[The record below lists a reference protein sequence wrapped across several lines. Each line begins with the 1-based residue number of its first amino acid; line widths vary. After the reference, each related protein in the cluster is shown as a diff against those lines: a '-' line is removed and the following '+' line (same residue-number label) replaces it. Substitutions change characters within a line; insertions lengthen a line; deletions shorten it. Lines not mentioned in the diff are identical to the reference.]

1 MSAASASWSSAGSAA
16 TEQPLLVDHA
26 GQQGWRAGDPAQTEH
41 RHERLGDRPHPEDRG
56 RAPAPGANRRVA
68 GRIGTRRRSR
78 PRSRNHRRVAP
89 TELSTGGARPTGPRL
104 SDTGAPG
111 SRRRPGRRAA
121 ASAST
126 SIPSASTL
134 TGTGVSPQRSAIASC
149 STGPGSSRATR
160 SMPCRGKDAQ
170 RHVQPVPEAGADDDS
185 ISVDARPADPAQV
198 RGDHLPQTHVP
209 GAQLVAEIPDRRG
222 AGGDAERPRPVAH
235 RERGHVRDAVLEV
248 DRRSAGMRTPRSS
261 RRPTPARRTG
271 IGRYATWRPRP
282 HPWRE
287 IPLGLQLRITVDD
300 DPPRDTELLGQHPA
314 RRQPLAVH
322 QPALADG
329 VAQLLLD
336 LRAERLRAATIDRE
350 QHIRAQT
357 PPTDRH
363 LPTVPALPVARCRTQ
378 ATCRQRPVAPFDTAD
393 AGGGD
398 LRQPAGVPTARRP
411 RCVSTTTRPGMPI
424 ALPPLRPRSAA
435 PPLAEACIQHARGRR
450 RCDRSTDRWRGG
462 DPAMLRQGIEEMAA
476 TQETMA
482 RRGLII
488 AQRR

>member
-1 MSAASASWSSAGSAA
+1 MLHRTRVLESDA
-16 TEQPLLVDHA
+16 VDA
-26 GQQGWRAGDPAQTEH
+26 
-41 RHERLGDRPHPEDRG
+41 
-56 RAPAPGANRRVA
+56 V
-68 GRIGTRRRSR
+68 
-78 PRSRNHRRVAP
+78 
-89 TELSTGGARPTGPRL
+89 
-104 SDTGAPG
+104 
-111 SRRRPGRRAA
+111 
-121 ASAST
+121 
-126 SIPSASTL
+126 
-134 TGTGVSPQRSAIASC
+134 
-149 STGPGSSRATR
+149 
-160 SMPCRGKDAQ
+160 RGKDAQ
-170 RHVQPVPEAGADDDS
+170 RHVQPVPKTGADDHS
-185 ISVDARPADPAQV
+185 ISVNARPANPAQV

-222 AGGDAERPRPVAH
+222 AGADAERPRPVAH

-248 DRRSAGMRTPRSS
+248 HRVAPGCGRPDRVA
-261 RRPTPARRTG
+261 ARRLLG
-271 IGRYATWRPRP
+271 YRHRAVRHLGPRP

-336 LRAERLRAATIDRE
+336 LRTERLRAATIDRE

-424 ALPPLRPRSAA
+424 PIPPAASTKCRTSACRSLRPR
-435 PPLAEACIQHARGRR
+435 ARGRR